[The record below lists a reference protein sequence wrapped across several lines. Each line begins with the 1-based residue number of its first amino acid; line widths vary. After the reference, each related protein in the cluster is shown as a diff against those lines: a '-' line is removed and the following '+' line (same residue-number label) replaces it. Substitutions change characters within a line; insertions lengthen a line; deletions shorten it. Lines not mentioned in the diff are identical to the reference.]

1 MSTPRLEGFFLNYL
15 TEMKLYFPK
24 SHYNSTFRRDVFP
37 LLKPFIKNKEFTDK
51 ERMAIYG
58 VSETDFQVTETIE
71 EADIVVLPMSWNYY
85 TKHKKMKQ
93 TDSLIKK
100 AKDLNKPVWS
110 YNAGDFGVKIPYFNN
125 VACFRQGGYAS
136 QFSAHEY
143 TLPPFITDPLKKYF
157 DSGRILERSYQN
169 QPLIGFC
176 GQANGSW
183 LNAIKELVTTAG
195 RNLKTRVGHLKEE
208 PQNIISTSFLRASV
222 LKKLQQSAMV
232 KTSFILRKK
241 YRAGVKHNK
250 DKHKTTLEFYNNIN
264 QSDYIVCVRGAGNFS
279 VRFYE
284 TLALGRIP
292 VFINTDCSL
301 PLDEVI
307 PWKEHVVWVQYRERH
322 RVAQKVTEFHQALS
336 ETDFIA
342 LQQANRNLWKANLT
356 LGGFFKTFFQHY
368 LTTK

>member
-1 MSTPRLEGFFLNYL
+1 
-15 TEMKLYFPK
+15 MKLYYPK
-24 SHYNSTFRRDVFP
+24 SHYDNAQRGLLFP
-37 LLKPFIKNKEFTDK
+37 LLKPFIKGDNFTDQQ
-51 ERMAIYG
+51 RIAVYG
-58 VSETDFQVTETIE
+58 VSKQDFEFADTLE
-71 EADIVVLPMSWNYY
+71 EADAAILPMAWNYY
-85 TKHKKMKQ
+85 VKTATEQRAIDFVKHCSKVKKKV
-93 TDSLIKK
+93 L
-100 AKDLNKPVWS
+100 A
-110 YNAGDFGVKIPYFNN
+110 YNAGDFGIKTPRFKNLIF
-125 VACFRQGGYAS
+125 FRLGGYRS
-136 QFSAHEY
+136 QFSAHEHM
-143 TLPPFITDPLKKYF
+143 LPPFITDPLKKYF
-157 DSGRILERSYQN
+157 DSDRIFERSYQN

-183 LNAIKELVTTAG
+183 LNAIKELVATAG
-195 RNLKTRVGHLKEE
+195 RNLKTRVGHSKEE
-208 PQNIISTSFLRASV
+208 PQNIISTSFVRASV

-232 KTSFILRKK
+232 KNSFILRKK

-250 DKHKTTLEFYNNIN
+250 DTHKTTLAFYDNIN

-301 PLDEVI
+301 PLDEI
-307 PWKEHVVWVQYRERH
+307 LPWKEHVVWVEYRERH

>member
-1 MSTPRLEGFFLNYL
+1 
-15 TEMKLYFPK
+15 MKLYYPK
-24 SHYNSTFRRDVFP
+24 SHYDNAQRGLLFP
-37 LLKPFIKNKEFTDK
+37 LLKPFIKGDNFTDQQRIAVYGVSKQDFEFTDTLEK
-51 ERMAIYG
+51 ADAAI
-58 VSETDFQVTETIE
+58 
-71 EADIVVLPMSWNYY
+71 LPMAWNYY
-85 TKHKKMKQ
+85 VKTATEQKAIDFVKQCDTSQKKV
-93 TDSLIKK
+93 L
-100 AKDLNKPVWS
+100 A
-110 YNAGDFGVKIPYFNN
+110 YNAG
-125 VACFRQGGYAS
+125 GYRS
-136 QFSAHEY
+136 QFSAHDH
-143 TLPPFITDPLKKYF
+143 TLPPFITDPLQKYF
-157 DSGRILERSYQN
+157 DSDRIFERSYQN

-176 GQANGSW
+176 GQANGSR

-195 RNLKTRVGHLKEE
+195 RNLKTRVGHSKEE

-241 YRAGVKHNK
+241 YRAGVKRNK

-307 PWKEHVVWVQYRERH
+307 PWKEHVVWVEYRERH
-322 RVAQKVTEFHQALS
+322 QVAQKVTEFHQALS

-342 LQQANRNLWKANLT
+342 LQQANRNLWKDYLT
-356 LGGFFKTFFQHY
+356 LGGFFKTFLQHY